1 MIVHM
6 DKAKLILP
14 VSILAAAVLISGS
27 FIYTASKKDSAG
39 GNADAG
45 ALEANM
51 LKNVKPV
58 TQSDHVRGATNPK
71 IVVVEY
77 SDTECPFCKV
87 FHAAM
92 QRIVSEY
99 PNDVAWVYRHF
110 PLAQLHPKA
119 FKESV
124 ATECAAALGG
134 NEMFWK
140 YTDRLL
146 EVTPSNN
153 GLDPA
158 ELPNIAEYVGLD
170 REEFTTCLAKG
181 DHDEKIQAHIDEA
194 IDVGARGTPF
204 SVIIAGNDRIPVP
217 GALPYESMK
226 EAVETLLEK

>member
-6 DKAKLILP
+6 DKTKLILP

-27 FIYTASKKDSAG
+27 FIYTASKKDGAG
-39 GNADAG
+39 GSADTA

-58 TQSDHVRGATNPK
+58 TQNDHVRGATNPK

-77 SDTECPFCKV
+77 SDTECPFCKT
-87 FHAAM
+87 FHATM
-92 QRIVSEY
+92 QRVVSEY
-99 PNDVAWVYRHF
+99 SNDVAWVYRHF

-124 ATECAAALGG
+124 ATECAAELGG
-134 NEMFWK
+134 NDGFWK
-140 YTDRLL
+140 YLDRLM

-153 GLDPA
+153 GLDPV

-170 REEFTTCLAKG
+170 REEFTACLAKG
-181 DHDEKIQAHIDEA
+181 DYDEKIQAHIDEA

-204 SVIIAGNDRIPVP
+204 SVIIAGDDRIPIP
-217 GALPYESMK
+217 GALPYETMR
-226 EAVETLLEK
+226 EAIETLLEK